1 MYEREEEWTEK
12 SRGEYERG
20 EESRGD
26 EDRREERNE
35 ERWTL
40 WVAVQD
46 MKSSDNYK
54 DLGASSLIT

>member
-35 ERWTL
+35 ERWT
-40 WVAVQD
+40 D
-46 MKSSDNYK
+46 KISSQHFG
-54 DLGASSLIT
+54 LRCRT